1 MEIADPPGQV
11 RVGEQAAACGRGIVD
26 DAQAGGERLL
36 LFPAAAGDG
45 EQLFPIDQPLPLR
58 PGRPHQPGRE
68 RPQEEILAAR
78 VALDHPHGIAA
89 LGHGPLAEHL
99 AGDEEGGAQDGHA
112 LPRPGEHEDLAVDA
126 GVEMFAEAVGR
137 SVEHIQVALA
147 EVDERHLEA
156 VFVPHFPGILLGSG
170 EQIVVEER
178 GDELERDN
186 PHPQIR
192 HHPAGKDR
200 IETAGE
206 QPQRRDGTRH
216 GVFRPDLR
224 ANNSLA

>member
-1 MEIADPPGQV
+1 
-11 RVGEQAAACGRGIVD
+11 
-26 DAQAGGERLL
+26 
-36 LFPAAAGDG
+36 
-45 EQLFPIDQPLPLR
+45 
-58 PGRPHQPGRE
+58 
-68 RPQEEILAAR
+68 
-78 VALDHPHGIAA
+78 
-89 LGHGPLAEHL
+89 
-99 AGDEEGGAQDGHA
+99 
-112 LPRPGEHEDLAVDA
+112 
-126 GVEMFAEAVGR
+126 MFAEAVGR

-178 GDELERDN
+178 GDELERDH